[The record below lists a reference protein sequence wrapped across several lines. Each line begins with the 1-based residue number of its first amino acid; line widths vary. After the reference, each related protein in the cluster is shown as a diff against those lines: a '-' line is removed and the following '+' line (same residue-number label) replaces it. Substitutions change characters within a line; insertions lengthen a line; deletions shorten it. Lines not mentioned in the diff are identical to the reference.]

1 MSRLPGHVRAT
12 LYGTFTCGCGC
23 YYFITSASKKGRPS
37 CGGVHGLDLSD
48 RRSWSTPGAVKRK
61 FHYADFA
68 TKSRTCRG
76 RKSWKSA
83 TQITSPTFMICV
95 ADFRDLCPRLCR
107 RLSSSIVTGQIP
119 LERHKRVCHGLCRK
133 HIDMSR
139 WFVSA
144 TFVLCLRDF
153 HRNFITS
160 WFVTVC
166 VRDFP
171 CGEVSVKFGVME
183 FEL

>member
-68 TKSRTCRG
+68 TKIADFVATIWTCRDALKA
-76 RKSWKSA
+76 RNFFM
-83 TQITSPTFMICV
+83 TSP
-95 ADFRDLCPRLCR
+95 FRGPRPRLS
-107 RLSSSIVTGQIP
+107 L
-119 LERHKRVCHGLCRK
+119 
-133 HIDMSR
+133 
-139 WFVSA
+139 
-144 TFVLCLRDF
+144 
-153 HRNFITS
+153 
-160 WFVTVC
+160 
-166 VRDFP
+166 
-171 CGEVSVKFGVME
+171 VKIGVME
-183 FEL
+183 SGLNCGKVQQQLFKPLLASVTSRSRLGMQALTAREWRCRTLRQLMLLQQLLVYPASETLL